1 MRLVHEVMQAWSKA
15 EKPMR
20 RDKEGFHK
28 VTVERKMK
36 PWVYSLCRLRVAVK
50 RKAKTCDVKANHLDE
65 KRCSYYLYEK
75 KLIVGR
81 FLQYKWL

>member
-50 RKAKTCDVKANHLDE
+50 RKAKNVMSKQIIWLK
-65 KRCSYYLYEK
+65 KRMQLR
-75 KLIVGR
+75 II
-81 FLQYKWL
+81 